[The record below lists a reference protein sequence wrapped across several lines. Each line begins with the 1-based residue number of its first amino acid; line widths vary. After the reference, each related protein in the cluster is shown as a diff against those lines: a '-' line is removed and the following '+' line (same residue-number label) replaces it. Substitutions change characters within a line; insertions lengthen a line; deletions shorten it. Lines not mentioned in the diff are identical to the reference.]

1 MKITKRQI
9 RQIIKEELSQ
19 VLNED
24 GLTPYKVKAGDSPYS
39 IAKGHGLAF
48 DEESV
53 AKLIQWNEERHG
65 NIIDATNM
73 QIGQIFHIPGEL
85 TATKLG
91 LTHKPHQPEP
101 IGKVRVIEPKGAEGS
116 VSGEK

>member
-39 IAKGHGLAF
+39 IAKGHGLPF
-48 DEESV
+48 DEKSV
-53 AKLIQWNEERHG
+53 AKLIQWNKERHG

-73 QIGQIFHIPGEL
+73 QIGQKFHIPGERS
-85 TATKLG
+85 ANMLG
-91 LTHKPHQPEP
+91 LTSRPSRP
-101 IGKVRVIEPKGAEGS
+101 EPKGAEGS